1 VDPLGGTTV
10 LPSFRTFS
18 VEDPEPSC
26 LISDFQ
32 SIQNDKPHIQTILI
46 IPMSLVD
53 GVKPHPNM
61 EQTFKHWSVLISEGF
76 GGFGGLAKPDH
87 ILAPAKNAASQT
99 RSHKQAQGM

>member
-1 VDPLGGTTV
+1 V

-26 LISDFQ
+26 LVSDFQ
-32 SIQNDKPHIQTILI
+32 SIQNDTPHIQTILF

-53 GVKPHPNM
+53 GVKPHPKM

-76 GGFGGLAKPDH
+76 GGFGGLAKPEP
-87 ILAPAKNAASQT
+87 IFAPAKNAASQT